1 MTEQEI
7 EYTRE
12 IVSFY
17 ELPEAWQAEALSNDK
32 DHAENILYILPEDD
46 KNPEEHYLLD
56 LSECMRADNNSEYDG
71 IIGISNCLAIGVNIS
86 PCGDACKLTYLS

>member
-1 MTEQEI
+1 MSTQEI
-7 EYTRE
+7 EYARE

-56 LSECMRADNNSEYDG
+56 LSECMVTDNNSEYDG
-71 IIGISNCLAIGVNIS
+71 IIGISNCLAIGVNYS
-86 PCGDACKLTYLS
+86 PCGTACKLTYLS

>member
-1 MTEQEI
+1 MTKQEI
-7 EYTRE
+7 EYTRG

-32 DHAENILYILPEDD
+32 DQAEDIMYILPEED
-46 KNPEEHYLLD
+46 KNPKEHYLLD
-56 LSECMRADNNSEYDG
+56 LSECMKTDNNSEYDG

-86 PCGDACKLTYLS
+86 PCGTACKLTYLS